1 MGEGADHLHGSG
13 RSASEGLLA
22 ICHVRADFPDGVE
35 ARKTPVIRRLIDLV
49 PAPLDHHVFS
59 LNRISPRPL
68 DLLRSAIRG
77 AGRPVFAIEAQ
88 TEVFGETV
96 CYHAPGKGLF
106 HAAALRQLGDWLA
119 ARLSSGPRPDL
130 LVGHKL
136 SIEGIAVRQAAARLG
151 VPYAITIQGN
161 TDLKVLRSRPD
172 LRPCINK
179 VFHGAAHVFSFAPWS
194 LKETERLLGPRGGP
208 SEVLPCPLDFANIQ
222 PPDPAGRGLLS
233 AFHLHNSKGKNL
245 ARMAK
250 AMDILAQRVP
260 DCGLTIVGGGAAK
273 DVEQCCSVIGG
284 RANIA
289 LAGELNRA
297 ELRYAMNAASG
308 FVLPSLRE
316 SFGLV
321 FIEALLSGL
330 PIIYPKGAAVDGYF
344 DGCPF
349 AIAVDARSV
358 SEIAEAMTV
367 LARDSTVLK
376 AELREWQNSAAAEQF
391 LPQSIAAKFR
401 AGLCSAARQSQ

>member
-1 MGEGADHLHGSG
+1 MGDGADHLHGSG
-13 RSASEGLLA
+13 RSASEGPLA
-22 ICHVRADFPDGVE
+22 ICHVSADYPDGVE
-35 ARKTPVIRRLIDLV
+35 ARKTPVIRRLIDLA
-49 PAPLDHHVFS
+49 PAPLAHQVFS
-59 LNRISPRPL
+59 LNRISPPPMEVL
-68 DLLRSAIRG
+68 KSAVRG
-77 AGRPVFAIEAQ
+77 AGRPVFAIHAQ
-88 TEVFGETV
+88 PEDFGEAV

-136 SIEGIAVRQAAARLG
+136 SIEGIAVRHAAAKLKI
-151 VPYAITIQGN
+151 PYAITIQGN

-172 LRPCINK
+172 LRLCIGE

-194 LKETERLLGPRGGP
+194 LKQTERLLGPRSGP
-208 SEVLPCPLDFANIQ
+208 SEVLPCPPDFADIL
-222 PPDPAGRGLLS
+222 PPDTAGRGLLS

-250 AMDILAQRVP
+250 ATDILAQRVP

-273 DVEQCCSVIGG
+273 DVEQCRSVIGG
-284 RANIA
+284 RATIA
-289 LAGELNRA
+289 LAGEMDRA
-297 ELRYAMNAASG
+297 ELRCAMNAASG

-349 AIAVDARSV
+349 AMAVDARSV

-367 LARDSTVLK
+367 LARDSAVLK

-391 LPQSIAAKFR
+391 LPHAIGVKFR
-401 AGLCSAARQSQ
+401 AGLRSAARQAQ